1 VRCRAPRKLA
11 IRDYGLSLEICSSYS
26 LGAEMTAYLAA
37 YTILND
43 RTGNEATNDL

>member
-1 VRCRAPRKLA
+1 MFALSFKSSNRCN
-11 IRDYGLSLEICSSYS
+11 S
-26 LGAEMTAYLAA
+26 AA